1 MLAQLVARRDALAD
15 LHGRRVPL
23 VLKIAPDLAPEDI
36 DRVADSARRA
46 RMDAL
51 IATNT
56 TVSRQGVEGLPN
68 AHESGGLSGAP
79 LTRQAGA
86 VMTRL
91 AQRLAGELPL
101 IGAGGIMTG
110 EDAAGRVRA
119 GASLVQLYTGFI
131 YGGPALIGE
140 AAAAIARDRAA
151 PR

>member
-1 MLAQLVARRDALAD
+1 
-15 LHGRRVPL
+15 
-23 VLKIAPDLAPEDI
+23 
-36 DRVADSARRA
+36 
-46 RMDAL
+46 
-51 IATNT
+51 
-56 TVSRQGVEGLPN
+56 
-68 AHESGGLSGAP
+68 
-79 LTRQAGA
+79 
-86 VMTRL
+86 MTRL
-91 AQRLAGELPL
+91 AHRLAGELPL